1 MFNRSSSARSSL
13 VGSRS
18 GSIFGGGS
26 VKKSSTVRGFSAGLG
41 GSRGLPSAS
50 AGENQVSL
58 PGLRIPVK
66 ASSRSGN
73 YYLTERGIDLP
84 IVQQQKFLAADGK
97 EMGECY
103 LLDTSRTDLLNA
115 AKEALNESN
124 LLEFNKFKEFK
135 KFKGKNNEFP
145 LVEASVFDRLV
156 RKDSSPVHLN
166 RLLIAVLPAIGKGT
180 PGVTRIKIRDA
191 RLDDGYG
198 EIFNSENRVDAG
210 YVYCINVGYSVPK
223 SEIDY
228 KIAIDFVGVPIKD
241 GKSPIWVKAAFCLAD
256 SPPVFLDGTMSL
268 GAEILPDSHKEL
280 LGTSALLLNEAN
292 SNRKSFS
299 GDDGELRKD
308 YFSNRRFEDV
318 TPLDS
323 ISQVDTTSQ
332 DSTNEVNTE
341 NAQDGTGGV
350 YLAPP
355 SHSVH

>member
-1 MFNRSSSARSSL
+1 MFSRSSSTRSSL

-26 VKKSSTVRGFSAGLG
+26 VKKSSTVRGFSAGLER
-41 GSRGLPSAS
+41 SRGLPPAS
-50 AGENQVSL
+50 AGENQISL

-66 ASSRSGN
+66 TSSQPGN
-73 YYLTERGIDLP
+73 YYLKERGIDLP

-103 LLDTSRTDLLNA
+103 LLDTSRTDLLDA
-115 AKEALNESN
+115 AKAALNESN

-135 KFKGKNNEFP
+135 KYKGKNNEFP
-145 LVEASVFDRLV
+145 LVEASVFDKLI
-156 RKDSSPVHLN
+156 RKDDSPIHLN
-166 RLLIAVLPAIGKGT
+166 RLLIAVVPAVGKGT
-180 PGVTRIKIRDA
+180 PGTARIKIRDA

-198 EIFNSENRVDAG
+198 ELLSSENRVDSG
-210 YVYCINVGYSVPK
+210 YIYCINVGYSVPK

-228 KIAIDFVGVPIKD
+228 KINIDFAGVPIKD
-241 GKSPIWVKAAFCLAD
+241 GKSPIWVKAAFSLAGGA
-256 SPPVFLDGTMSL
+256 PVFFDGTMSL

-299 GDDGELRKD
+299 GDDGELRRD
-308 YFSNRRFEDV
+308 YPYKRFEEIS
-318 TPLDS
+318 PLDS
-323 ISQVDTTSQ
+323 ISQVDTASQ
-332 DSTNEVNTE
+332 DSVNEVNTE
-341 NAQDGTGGV
+341 NVQNGTGEV

-355 SHSVH
+355 SHSVY